1 MINNERYY
9 ISFMYMIKLVHFG
22 LSEAEREA
30 LYNMLREP
38 FGVVEEEVKEVE
50 KSNYNNNNNNIL
62 SSIYIEFPIRY
73 DEGFIKILGLDRWEG
88 LKEMVKNMKWRR
100 GKSMFILTLHFN
112 DGDKSTIFTIKSSNN
127 RIFNKAIDGIE
138 YVVDTVYFRD
148 VKDAKHVSF
157 EFSIDDM
164 RWYPVQVSR
173 GIGNG

>member
-1 MINNERYY
+1 M
-9 ISFMYMIKLVHFG
+9 STIKLVHFG

-38 FGVVEEEVKEVE
+38 FSVVEEEER
-50 KSNYNNNNNNIL
+50 SNYSNDNIL
-62 SSIYIEFPIRY
+62 SSVYIEFPIRY
-73 DEGFIKILGLDRWEG
+73 DEGFIKIIGLDRWEG

-100 GKSMFILTLHFN
+100 GKSIFMLTLHFN
-112 DGDKSTIFTIKSSNN
+112 DGDNSIIFTIKSNNN

-148 VKDAKHVSF
+148 VKDARYVMF
-157 EFSIDDM
+157 EFSVDDM

-173 GIGNG
+173 RMSNG